1 MIAQPKAEAYPYDLT
16 YFLPKG
22 NYTYNP
28 DIPTPEQ
35 ALGFQIGQQHADWGQ
50 VVAYMKA
57 LAEASDRVTVRETGR
72 TYQYRPFIEVT
83 ITSPGNQ
90 GNIDQIKEEHLA
102 LTDASRSGSMDI
114 SQMPVVVSLVCS
126 IHGNEPSGVNAS
138 LAVAYFLAAA
148 QGGDIDDL
156 LEKTVILITPGAN
169 PDGINRFASWVNTS
183 RSHTNVSDLNSREF
197 QEPWPS
203 SRTNHY
209 WADCNRDWLMLQH
222 PEGRN
227 GVDTYMNWLPNLLA
241 DLHEQGSARPYYFS
255 PGHPKRIHDLVTDEN
270 QAFAHKVSESVAEQ
284 LDQIGT
290 LYYSKEG
297 YDDYYMGKGAAYGD
311 IHGSICLLYE
321 QGTSRGHLRETKN
334 GLRAFAWTVRNQA
347 YGSYGTIF
355 AGYRMREDLL
365 NYQRDFFRNVKNE
378 VAKQAVKGYVFDT
391 RGSRAIAYHFL
402 ENMGHHRI
410 NVYRLAKNTTV
421 DGKEFKA
428 EDAYIIPVDQKFNAM
443 IRTVMENVTEY
454 EDSVFYDISTW
465 TFPHAFNLRYA
476 PVKSTAG
483 LVGDLVSANAFTPGK
498 VIGGKSEYGYI
509 FTNVEFY
516 TPKVIYELL
525 REGVNVLAGNRP
537 FHFRS
542 GDVEMEMGY
551 GTILVPARNQ
561 PLSPDELYT
570 RVTRLA
576 EEAGVDIYS
585 VRTGLMDDVD
595 LGSPAYQPLVLPEVA
610 ILVGRSMG
618 IPDSGEAWFLLDR
631 RFQMRPTLIE
641 ATTTLTPKK
650 LQRYNAII
658 LANGVPALTKSSEKA
673 LKDWVAAGGT
683 LIASGKAYKW
693 VDEAGILPIEV
704 KDASHKEDSTAY
716 RAFAEKKEADAGND
730 IDGVF
735 LNARLDIS
743 HPLAWGYDQPELAV
757 LKKNNIIFEKN
768 ADPYV
773 SPLHYTDKPHLSGF
787 LSAKNE
793 GLLEGTPAVFAKKY
807 KSGSVVVFAD
817 DMNFRSYCFGTSK
830 MFMNAIFFGKCF

>member
-1 MIAQPKAEAYPYDLT
+1 
-16 YFLPKG
+16 
-22 NYTYNP
+22 
-28 DIPTPEQ
+28 
-35 ALGFQIGQQHADWGQ
+35 
-50 VVAYMKA
+50 
-57 LAEASDRVTVRETGR
+57 
-72 TYQYRPFIEVT
+72 
-83 ITSPGNQ
+83 
-90 GNIDQIKEEHLA
+90 
-102 LTDASRSGSMDI
+102 
-114 SQMPVVVSLVCS
+114 
-126 IHGNEPSGVNAS
+126 
-138 LAVAYFLAAA
+138 
-148 QGGDIDDL
+148 
-156 LEKTVILITPGAN
+156 
-169 PDGINRFASWVNTS
+169 
-183 RSHTNVSDLNSREF
+183 
-197 QEPWPS
+197 
-203 SRTNHY
+203 
-209 WADCNRDWLMLQH
+209 
-222 PEGRN
+222 
-227 GVDTYMNWLPNLLA
+227 
-241 DLHEQGSARPYYFS
+241 
-255 PGHPKRIHDLVTDEN
+255 
-270 QAFAHKVSESVAEQ
+270 
-284 LDQIGT
+284 
-290 LYYSKEG
+290 
-297 YDDYYMGKGAAYGD
+297 
-311 IHGSICLLYE
+311 
-321 QGTSRGHLRETKN
+321 
-334 GLRAFAWTVRNQA
+334 
-347 YGSYGTIF
+347 
-355 AGYRMREDLL
+355 
-365 NYQRDFFRNVKNE
+365 
-378 VAKQAVKGYVFDT
+378 
-391 RGSRAIAYHFL
+391 
-402 ENMGHHRI
+402 
-410 NVYRLAKNTTV
+410 
-421 DGKEFKA
+421 
-428 EDAYIIPVDQKFNAM
+428 
-443 IRTVMENVTEY
+443 
-454 EDSVFYDISTW
+454 
-465 TFPHAFNLRYA
+465 
-476 PVKSTAG
+476 
-483 LVGDLVSANAFTPGK
+483 
-498 VIGGKSEYGYI
+498 
-509 FTNVEFY
+509 
-516 TPKVIYELL
+516 
-525 REGVNVLAGNRP
+525 
-537 FHFRS
+537 
-542 GDVEMEMGY
+542 MEMGY

-650 LQRYNAII
+650 LQRYNVII